1 MSTFEFLHKLKQS
14 GVKVWME
21 GDRLRC
27 TGPQQAL
34 LAEVRE
40 QLSVRKKEILAFLRS
55 AASYESG
62 GSSSVVPIQPL
73 GRRQPLFAVP
83 GHNGDVFCYI
93 DLARHLGTDQPLF
106 ALQAPGMEPGQEPV
120 ASIEAIA
127 TLFARDIAAM
137 RPNGPYLL
145 AGYCLGG
152 AIAFELAQQLTAQG
166 QQVSLLALL
175 GSACPTAL
183 APRYRLQAVVMKAAG
198 RILRHGS
205 ALGRRRPSEWS
216 RYLRE
221 RAADRRAHHQRERH
235 DPLRLRLAE
244 TTVEA
249 FKTYRPK
256 AGTFPVH
263 MLMPNSAP
271 DSLLEDRPLDWRLF
285 TENFTVAHGPADGDM
300 NTMLLEP
307 HVPRFAQLLEKKL
320 AEAVPPQASVGADPL
335 VPKQVLRLF

>member
-1 MSTFEFLHKLKQS
+1 MNTYAFLHKLKQS

-27 TGPQQAL
+27 TGPEQTL
-34 LAEVRE
+34 LTEVRE
-40 QLSVRKKEILAFLRS
+40 ELSARKTEIIAFLRS
-55 AASYESG
+55 AQSYERS

-73 GRRQPLFAVP
+73 GRRHPLFAVP
-83 GHNGDVFCYI
+83 GHNGDVFCYV

-120 ASIEAIA
+120 ASIEEIA
-127 TLFARDIAAM
+127 MLFARDITAV
-137 RPNGPYLL
+137 RPHGPYLL

-183 APRYRLQAVVMKAAG
+183 APRYRIQSAVMKVAD
-198 RILRHGS
+198 RLLRHGS
-205 ALGRRRPSEWS
+205 ALGRKSPSEWS
-216 RYLRE
+216 HYLRE
-221 RAADRRAHHQRERH
+221 RAADRRADHERERH

-263 MLMPNSAP
+263 MLMPNP
-271 DSLLEDRPLDWRLF
+271 DPDALLEDRPLDWRLF
-285 TENFTVAHGPADGDM
+285 TKNFTVAHGPADGDM

-307 HVPRFAQLLEKKL
+307 HVPRFARLLEKKL
-320 AEAVPPQASVGADPL
+320 GEAVPPSRFRP
-335 VPKQVLRLF
+335 FNH